1 MSAGMQFVATSPNNP
16 AGNERAV
23 VSLLR
28 HITGSAVLSA
38 LTLTRNGAAL
48 AQGGDF
54 GANTANQRL
63 QSLYRRGGRG
73 IQTTPCT
80 ANCC

>member
-38 LTLTRNGAAL
+38 LTLTP
-48 AQGGDF
+48 QW
-54 GANTANQRL
+54 
-63 QSLYRRGGRG
+63 RRSGSRR
-73 IQTTPCT
+73 
-80 ANCC
+80 